1 MIDPDRLLAQPLP
14 VVEQTLHW
22 RDCALY
28 ALGLGVG
35 LDPMDDADLRYLD
48 ETRLQVQPTMAN
60 VMGYPGF
67 WMRDP
72 RYGIDAART
81 VHGEHA
87 LRLHRPL
94 PASGTVR
101 GTTRI
106 TGLVDKGAG
115 KGALVYVERE
125 IVDVASG
132 AALATVQQTVF
143 CRGDG
148 GFGGADGGAEGGAED
163 GAEGGA
169 SVRGRGATAARAAH
183 PLPERAPDAA
193 LALPTSPQAALIY
206 RLSGDFNPL
215 HSDPAT
221 ARAAGFE
228 RPILHGLAT
237 FGVVGHGLVKALCG
251 GTPTALRAMGGRFSA
266 PVFPG
271 ETLRIDLWRDA
282 PGRASFRASVPARGA
297 VVMNHGFAEFQ
308 P

>member
-1 MIDPDRLLAQPLP
+1 MIHPDKLLSEALP
-14 VVEQTLHW
+14 IVEQTLHW

-35 LDPMDDADLRYLD
+35 LDPMDDGDLRYLD
-48 ETRLQVQPTMAN
+48 ETRLLVQPTMAN

-72 RYGIDAART
+72 RFGIDATKT

-94 PASGTVR
+94 PSSGMVR
-101 GTTRI
+101 GTSRI
-106 TGLVDKGAG
+106 TRLVDKGAG

-125 IVDVASG
+125 IVDIAKG
-132 AALATVQQTVF
+132 ELLATVNQTVF
-143 CRGDG
+143 CRADG
-148 GFGGADGGAEGGAED
+148 GFGGKAEA
-163 GAEGGA
+163 
-169 SVRGRGATAARAAH
+169 VPAH
-183 PLPERAPDAA
+183 PMPERARDDSIT
-193 LALPTSPQAALIY
+193 LPTSPQAALIY

-221 ARAAGFE
+221 ARAAGFA

-237 FGVVGHGLVKALCG
+237 FGVVGHGLVKQLCG
-251 GTPTALRAMGGRFSA
+251 GNPAGLLAMGGRFSA

-271 ETLRIDLWRDA
+271 DTLQLDLWHDG
-282 PGRASFRASVPARGA
+282 PGRASFRASVPARDT
-297 VVMNHGFAEFQ
+297 VVMNNGFAEFQ

>member
-1 MIDPDRLLAQPLP
+1 MIHPEKLLAEALP

-35 LDPMDDADLRYLD
+35 LDPLDDGDLRYLD
-48 ETRLQVQPTMAN
+48 ETRLRVQPTMAN

-72 RYGIDAART
+72 RYGIDATKT

-94 PASGTVR
+94 PSSGTVR
-101 GTTRI
+101 GTSRI
-106 TGLVDKGAG
+106 TALVDKGAG
-115 KGALVYVERE
+115 KGALVYVERD
-125 IVDVASG
+125 IVDTASNEL
-132 AALATVQQTVF
+132 LATVKQTVF
-143 CRGDG
+143 CRADG
-148 GFGGADGGAEGGAED
+148 GFGGNAK
-163 GAEGGA
+163 
-169 SVRGRGATAARAAH
+169 ATPAH
-183 PLPERAPDAA
+183 AVPERDPDATIT
-193 LALPTSPQAALIY
+193 LPTSPQAALIY

-237 FGVVGHGLVKALCG
+237 FGVVGHGLVKHLCG
-251 GTPTALRAMGGRFSA
+251 GVPETLQAMGGRFSA

-271 ETLRIDLWRDA
+271 ESLQLDLWREG
-282 PGRASFRASVPARGA
+282 PGRASFRARVPTRGA
-297 VVMNHGFAEFQ
+297 VVMNNGFVEFQ
-308 P
+308 A

>member
-1 MIDPDRLLAQPLP
+1 MINPEKLLTEALP
-14 VVEQTLHW
+14 AIEHTLHW

-35 LDPMDDADLRYLD
+35 LDPLDDGDLRYLD
-48 ETRLQVQPTMAN
+48 ETRLRVQPTMAN

-72 RYGIDAART
+72 RFGIDATKT

-94 PASGTVR
+94 PSSGAVR
-101 GTTRI
+101 GTSRI

-125 IVDVASG
+125 IVDAGSHEL
-132 AALATVQQTVF
+132 LATVKQTVF
-143 CRGDG
+143 CRADG
-148 GFGGADGGAEGGAED
+148 GFGGGAEAPP
-163 GAEGGA
+163 
-169 SVRGRGATAARAAH
+169 AH
-183 PLPERAPDAA
+183 AVPERAPDDAIT
-193 LALPTSPQAALIY
+193 LPTSPQAALIY

-221 ARAAGFE
+221 ARAAGFA

-237 FGVVGHGLVKALCG
+237 FGVVGHGLVKRLCG
-251 GTPTALRAMGGRFSA
+251 GIPEALQAMGGRFSA

-271 ETLRIDLWRDA
+271 ETLQLDLWHDG
-282 PGRASFRASVPARGA
+282 PGRASFRASVPARGT
-297 VVMNHGFAEFQ
+297 VVMNNGFAEFQ

>member
-1 MIDPDRLLAQPLP
+1 MIDPRKLLAEPLP
-14 VVEQTLHW
+14 IVEQTLHW

-35 LDPMDDADLRYLD
+35 LDPMDEADLRYLD
-48 ETRLQVQPTMAN
+48 QTRLRVQPTMAN

-67 WMRDP
+67 WMREP
-72 RYGIDAART
+72 RFGIDALKT

-94 PASGTVR
+94 PSSGTVR
-101 GTTRI
+101 GTSRI
-106 TGLVDKGAG
+106 TGLVDKGEG

-132 AALATVQQTVF
+132 ALLATVQQTVF

-148 GFGGADGGAEGGAED
+148 GFGGEG
-163 GAEGGA
+163 
-169 SVRGRGATAARAAH
+169 VPRPAH
-183 PLPERAPDAA
+183 PLPTRAPDDAIE
-193 LALPTSPQAALIY
+193 LPTSPQAALIY
-206 RLSGDFNPL
+206 RLSGDYNPL

-228 RPILHGLAT
+228 RPILHGLAS

-251 GTPTALRAMGGRFSA
+251 GDPAALLAMAGRFSA
-266 PVFPG
+266 PVYPG
-271 ETLRIDLWRDA
+271 ETLRIDLWHEGT
-282 PGRASFRASVPARGA
+282 GRAGFRASVPARGV
-297 VVMNHGFAEFQ
+297 VVMTNGLTEFKT
-308 P
+308 